1 MKFVDQPQ
9 FYLELTWLGQTTEEY
24 LYRLNHVN
32 GVFQESKAACLR
44 IAEDIMIFV
53 NNADK
58 VGQAGAGDLGGMR
71 GCLGR
76 KLARLKGSWENL
88 SREALKYNETVI
100 FTELEELVEIA
111 ETATVT

>member
-1 MKFVDQPQ
+1 
-9 FYLELTWLGQTTEEY
+9 
-24 LYRLNHVN
+24 
-32 GVFQESKAACLR
+32 
-44 IAEDIMIFV
+44 MIFV

-100 FTELEELVEIA
+100 FTELEELVETT
-111 ETATVT
+111 ETAAEEAFLGFTAILQKLLQQEIYDWIQQNSRHC